1 MSTANS
7 LNIEN
12 IITVYFPAD
21 YYTKYYYPELNNRY
35 K

>member
-12 IITVYFPAD
+12 IITVYFSAC
-21 YYTKYYYPELNNRY
+21 YTKYYYPELNNRY